1 MKKYN
6 LMAIAKAWLDSIP
19 LTKTTYRRKK
29 KEVDVKNVYVVCLFY
44 HLQFLYYFCSFVK
57 FCKRLYA

>member
-6 LMAIAKAWLDSIP
+6 LIAIAKAWLDSIL
-19 LTKTTYRRKK
+19 LTKATYPRKE

-44 HLQFLYYFCSFVK
+44 RLQFLHYFCSFVK